1 MVAPCKI
8 IKNKRNIPMSQN
20 VFSWL
25 DMGQI
30 FLMLAACYACFK
42 AGHIKGVQDTI
53 EYLEDEGIIE
63 TEE

>member
-1 MVAPCKI
+1 
-8 IKNKRNIPMSQN
+8 MSEN

-30 FLMLAACYACFK
+30 FLMLGACYACYK
-42 AGHIKGVQDTI
+42 AGHVKGVQDTI